1 MRISKTLVTGAVAAV
16 AVAGTANASTV
27 IDNFTN
33 ATAPSA
39 ASLGPFGSGY
49 NGLGTFS
56 NTGQTGSGIVGSRLV
71 YDNSSGGTVASTM
84 SGNGQWRAVV
94 TGGGQGSYSDTQLIS
109 QYRFGSVLDFSQ
121 GFGITG
127 SGTASGGGTYSYQ
140 DIDWTEGIYDPTA
153 WTGEYEGD
161 GTYTGQMV
169 TINETEVGYGIGIQ
183 LMMGAN
189 NSGGYTGRMWCQF
202 DMYGSQ
208 SLGNFTFTAADFA
221 AALAAGN
228 FVGTIDLTQVNA
240 IGVYQYA
247 YSGDV
252 AGIASGT
259 WDYTA
264 TSFSIVPAPGA
275 IALLGAAGLV
285 GTRRRR

>member
-33 ATAPSA
+33 AASPSA
-39 ASLGPFGSGY
+39 SSLGPYGSGY
-49 NGLGTFS
+49 GGLGAFS
-56 NTGQTGSGIVGSRLV
+56 NTGQTGSGIVGSRLL
-71 YDNSSGGTVASTM
+71 YNNASGGTVASTM
-84 SGNGQWRAVV
+84 SGNGQWRAVA
-94 TGGGQGSYSDTQLIS
+94 TGGGQGSNSDTQLIS

-121 GFGITG
+121 GFSITG
-127 SGTASGGGTYSYQ
+127 SGTASGGGTFSYQ
-140 DIDWTEGIYDPTA
+140 DIDWDNYDSTA

-161 GTYTGQMV
+161 GTYTGPMV
-169 TINETEVGYGIGIQ
+169 TITETEIGYGIGIQ

-221 AALAAGN
+221 AAIAANN
-228 FVGTIDLTQVNA
+228 FDGVIDLTQVNA

-247 YSGDV
+247 YSGDN

-264 TSFSIVPAPGA
+264 TGFSIVPAPGA
-275 IALLGAAGLV
+275 LALLGAAGLIG